1 MARNVEYLSNGT
13 VKVLKT
19 YLMNRYM
26 KNAIIPQE
34 IFWECIDKS
43 GYIVL
48 PKHRFDEM
56 EKKYFAYKEKE
67 KHLVKCTDLNNKGI
81 AFEKSGNISGAIK
94 VYEQNIASDNP
105 YPATHSFDRL
115 MILYRKQKDYN
126 NEIRIIEK
134 AIKVFPSLNKYKER
148 LIKAKSLMNKK

>member
-1 MARNVEYLSNGT
+1 MARNVEYLNDGT
-13 VKVLKT
+13 VKVSKT

-26 KNAIIPQE
+26 KNAIIPQD
-34 IFWECIDKS
+34 IYWECIDKS

-48 PKHRFDEM
+48 PKYRLDEM
-56 EKKYFAYKEKE
+56 EKKYFAYNEREK
-67 KHLVKCTDLNNKGI
+67 LLSDCANLNNKGI
-81 AFEKSGNISGAIK
+81 AFEKSGDINSAIK

-134 AIKVFPSLNKYKER
+134 AIKVFPSFKKYKER
-148 LIKAKSLMNKK
+148 LIKTKSLINRK